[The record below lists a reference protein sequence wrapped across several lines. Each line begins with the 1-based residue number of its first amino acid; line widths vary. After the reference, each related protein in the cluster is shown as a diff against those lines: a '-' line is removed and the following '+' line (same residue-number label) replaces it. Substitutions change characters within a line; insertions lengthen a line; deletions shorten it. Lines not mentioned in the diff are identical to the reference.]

1 MTNTIFLSLSI
12 FLKIIH
18 CQEEPVIIPEP
29 TKIVNTESG
38 PVRGLKINKYGM
50 ELYGF
55 LGIPY
60 AEPPVGKLR
69 FKPPVPVSPWS
80 DVLEANKN
88 GPQCL
93 QVSSEFLPSE
103 QSAPEMSE
111 DCLTLNVFTNN
122 IGSEGLFR
130 KKPQA
135 VMVWIHG
142 GGFTIGSKDLYRMDE
157 LLTEDVVYVAMNY
170 RLAALGFMSFGNDV
184 VSGNMGLKDQQLA
197 IQWVRYNI
205 HHFGGDPNRITIF
218 GESAGAISVQAHV
231 LSPWNS
237 GILSGAIAQSGS
249 FINQHFQPQGSE
261 TKYAMNAAS
270 VFGCSEALNENT
282 LDCMQNV
289 DMEERLKDI
298 SDPDEAQ
305 FDPEI
310 DIKFWFWPVV
320 DNYASNPFIPTDPL
334 EALKTGMFN
343 RIPYMSGTCTY
354 EGALSTAA
362 YGFVGIT
369 GNATLGLI
377 EEPAIPFNLHYG
389 KERTFTKVA
398 RMFYNHPTGESRFEQ
413 EKPAM
418 DFFTDAFFLSSDQ
431 KSVEL
436 MSGYVENVYNYL
448 FSQQTNNSLLAG
460 GFNLSIEYTPTH
472 ADDLIFLISLDAFSK
487 IYPDLIKGFSED
499 ETSTSKHMIKYWTN
513 FAKYGNPSG
522 SGKDEHEPTWYPVGK
537 NEKYY
542 MDLNANPAMKED
554 LFYERVFFWDK
565 MIWEEEERMV
575 EKKILYEK
583 ATQFL
588 INGYNLQ

>member
-1 MTNTIFLSLSI
+1 MGVVAFNMKPLHLVYLFLLGVVFCQDENDSIERTDTI
-12 FLKIIH
+12 
-18 CQEEPVIIPEP
+18 
-29 TKIVNTESG
+29 NTESG
-38 PVRGLKINKYGM
+38 PVRGIKINKYGM
-50 ELYGF
+50 DLYGF

-60 AEPPVGKLR
+60 AEPPVGSLR
-69 FKPPVPVSPWS
+69 FKPPKPISSWI
-80 DVLEANKN
+80 DVLDADKN

-93 QVSSEFLPSE
+93 QVSEFLTEDEES
-103 QSAPEMSE
+103 SE

-122 IGSEGLFR
+122 IGTNGPFR
-130 KKPQA
+130 KKSQP

-205 HHFGGDPNRITIF
+205 HHFGGDPNKITIF

-320 DNYASNPFIPTDPL
+320 DKYASNPFIPTDPL

-354 EGALSTAA
+354 EGALSTGA

-389 KERTFTKVA
+389 KEQTFTKVA
-398 RMFYNHPTGESRFEQ
+398 RMFYNHPTGDSRFEQ

-436 MSGYVENVYNYL
+436 MSEYVENVYNYL

-460 GFNLSIEYTPTH
+460 GFNFP
-472 ADDLIFLISLDAFSK
+472 
-487 IYPDLIKGFSED
+487 
-499 ETSTSKHMIKYWTN
+499 
-513 FAKYGNPSG
+513 
-522 SGKDEHEPTWYPVGK
+522 
-537 NEKYY
+537 
-542 MDLNANPAMKED
+542 
-554 LFYERVFFWDK
+554 
-565 MIWEEEERMV
+565 
-575 EKKILYEK
+575 
-583 ATQFL
+583 
-588 INGYNLQ
+588 